1 MPPCSPTPTYL
12 PLPFRTAQDGQ
23 RTSKSKAADKTEA
36 KRLKIGKVE
45 AKYTASSAPA
55 DVLERLNDRQK
66 KFLDIAYA
74 SLKDTQMMSNL
85 FLKPPGSTSCGLTTY
100 TKPQL

>member
-1 MPPCSPTPTYL
+1 MVREPASPRQQT
-12 PLPFRTAQDGQ
+12 RQQ
-23 RTSKSKAADKTEA
+23 A